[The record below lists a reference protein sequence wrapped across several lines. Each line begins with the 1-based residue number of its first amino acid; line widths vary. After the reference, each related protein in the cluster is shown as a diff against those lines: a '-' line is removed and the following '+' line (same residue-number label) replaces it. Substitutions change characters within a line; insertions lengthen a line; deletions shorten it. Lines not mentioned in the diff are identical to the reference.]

1 MKRRKQVATSRTAWL
16 AEPPITI
23 RTAAR
28 QAAVDVQVV
37 QYCIEV
43 GLMKE
48 GLTEADLCEL
58 RRVRRLMSLGVNLH
72 GAEIILRMR
81 RRIEELEAELAQL
94 RRSLRY

>member
-1 MKRRKQVATSRTAWL
+1 MRRGEQATTSQSL
-16 AEPPITI
+16 DVVSI

-43 GLMKE
+43 GLIEE

-58 RRVRRLMSLGVNLH
+58 RRVRRLISLGVNLH
-72 GAEIILRMR
+72 GAEIIVRMR
-81 RRIEELEAELAQL
+81 RRIQELEAELARLQ
-94 RRSLRY
+94 RRLRY

>member
-1 MKRRKQVATSRTAWL
+1 MKRREQTTTSRTATS
-16 AEPPITI
+16 ISI
-23 RTAAR
+23 NTAAR

-43 GLMKE
+43 GLVEE
-48 GLTEADLCEL
+48 GLTDADLCEL

-81 RRIEELEAELAQL
+81 RRIKELEAELARLQT
-94 RRSLRY
+94 RLRY